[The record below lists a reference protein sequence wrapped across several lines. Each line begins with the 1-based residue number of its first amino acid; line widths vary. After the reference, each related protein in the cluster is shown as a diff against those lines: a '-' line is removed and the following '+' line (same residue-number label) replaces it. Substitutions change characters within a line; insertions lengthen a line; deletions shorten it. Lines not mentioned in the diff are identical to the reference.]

1 MMPVPAAS
9 DGDRPLSAIAP
20 RNIRAALIG
29 SEVADF
35 DSEYRRV
42 MAEAAESLDLSPVL
56 SMLIRWQRVA
66 LSARDNL
73 DAHRHMLAAAARL
86 NAGDAVATE
95 SWQQTRARLG
105 L

>member
-1 MMPVPAAS
+1 MMSVPAS
-9 DGDRPLSAIAP
+9 PDGDGPMSAIAP

-35 DSEYRRV
+35 DSEYRRT
-42 MAEAAESLDLSPVL
+42 MAEAAETLDLSPVL
-56 SMLIRWQRVA
+56 SMLTRWQRVV
-66 LSARDNL
+66 LSTRDDP

-95 SWQQTRARLG
+95 SWQETKARLG